1 MNQIASMWGDAPR
14 AEYEKLK
21 DTLRVALYCRALRN
35 LEWNA
40 TYATVI
46 KDAPMP
52 DILPEN
58 PERASDGIA
67 VLRMMANGSASFQF
81 LLQHIKTA
89 ELNEAMLLTEPL
101 ALENLKRQ
109 MLEGNDRAAN
119 DILKYA
125 TDLRRARGATAKGE
139 TPVSHTTNNVVMV
152 SADES
157 GVMRLESP
165 SKPKAIEAQVM
176 PLETP

>member
-125 TDLRRARGATAKGE
+125 TDLRRARGTAKTE
-139 TPVSHTTNNVVMV
+139 TAVSHTTNNVVMV
-152 SADES
+152 SSDEA
-157 GVMRLESP
+157 GVMRIEPSP
-165 SKPKAIEAQVM
+165 RQPVIEATVV
-176 PLETP
+176 EKGE